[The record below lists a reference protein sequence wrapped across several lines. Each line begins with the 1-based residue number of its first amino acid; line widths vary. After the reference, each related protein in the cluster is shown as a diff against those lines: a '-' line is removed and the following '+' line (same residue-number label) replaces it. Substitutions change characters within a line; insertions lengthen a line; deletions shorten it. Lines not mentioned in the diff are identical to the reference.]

1 MARQGKVFTDDQLQ
15 RILNLLSATE
25 MTIAE
30 IAERMQCSRSAV
42 AAINRKHR
50 IREYAGFRSR
60 WITLEQGVRPA

>member
-30 IAERMQCSRSAV
+30 IAERMQNALTDRKNV
-42 AAINRKHR
+42 KAALNSILNRK
-50 IREYAGFRSR
+50 AV
-60 WITLEQGVRPA
+60 QP